1 MSEKEKMGPA
11 AKALTRFWNLKESS
25 IIIMTVVFFL
35 SVQIVNN
42 AFLGP
47 SNITNLLRS
56 TSYLLITACGMT
68 FVLISGNIDL
78 SVCTVMG
85 LGGILFCKFITG
97 GMPMTLAL
105 LLTMG
110 IAGGIGLITGYL
122 TYTFEIP
129 PMIMTLGMQYVAKG
143 VINIITEGKPV
154 YPLPEAFTDLDAVSI
169 LGIPLIAI
177 VAVLIA
183 VAGWIVIKRTRFGR
197 EVYAVGGN
205 RESARLSGINVRKN
219 FIAVYM
225 ISAML
230 AMFGGIAMAAR
241 VGSAQSATGSGYEL
255 NSIVACLIGGTSI
268 EGGSGGIAGTMLGA
282 LFVMALQNGL
292 LMLHV
297 NVYWQQLVIGI
308 FVVLAVIWDKYRT
321 RLQMKKM

>member
-1 MSEKEKMGPA
+1 MKESKEKKSVS
-11 AKALTRFWNLKESS
+11 KALARFWNLKESS
-25 IIIMTVVFFL
+25 IIIMTVAFFL
-35 SVQIVNN
+35 FVQIVNS
-42 AFLGP
+42 AFLSP

-85 LGGILFCKFITG
+85 LGGILFCKFMTG
-97 GMPMTLAL
+97 GMPMIFAL
-105 LLTMG
+105 LLTMC
-110 IAGGIGLITGYL
+110 IACFIGLVTGYL

-154 YPLPEAFTDLDAVSI
+154 YPLPEAFTGLDAISI
-169 LGIPLIAI
+169 AGIPLIAVI
-177 VAVLIA
+177 AVLIA
-183 VAGWIVIKRTRFGR
+183 VIGWIVIKNTRFGR

-219 FIAVYM
+219 FIAVYV
-225 ISAML
+225 ISAVL

>member
-1 MSEKEKMGPA
+1 MKDNITKGLS
-11 AKALTRFWNLKESS
+11 RFWNLKESS
-25 IIIMTVVFFL
+25 IIIMTVAFFAL
-35 SVQIVNN
+35 VQVVNS
-42 AFLGP
+42 AFLNP

-68 FVLISGNIDL
+68 FVLIAGNIDL
-78 SVCTVMG
+78 SICTVMG

-97 GMPMTLAL
+97 GMPLLIALVLTLC
-105 LLTMG
+105 
-110 IAGGIGLITGYL
+110 IATAIGVVTGYL
-122 TYTFEIP
+122 VYVFDIP
-129 PMIMTLGMQYVAKG
+129 PMIMTLGTQYAAKG

-154 YPLPEAFTDLDAVSI
+154 YPLPEAFTKIDAISI
-169 LGIPLIAI
+169 GGVPFIAI
-177 VAVLIA
+177 LAIVIA
-183 VAGWIVIKRTRFGR
+183 VVSWIVLKNTRFGR

-205 RESARLSGINVRKN
+205 RESARLSGISVRKI
-219 FIAVYM
+219 FILVYI
-225 ISAML
+225 ISAVL

-268 EGGSGGIAGTMLGA
+268 NGGSGGIAGTMLGA

-297 NVYWQQLVIGI
+297 NVYWQQLVIGV
-308 FVVLAVIWDKYRT
+308 FVVLAVIWDKYKV
-321 RLQMKKM
+321 RLKLKKM